1 MKKIILSVVFVIIGA
16 QVFSQITFG
25 PKIGINLNHLS
36 TDFDQM
42 ITDVKN
48 ESKSGLQ
55 IGAFL
60 RIGGKTYFQPEL
72 LYSARGG
79 KFTGIP
85 QGETKESQYTYS
97 MDAIDIPFLV
107 GSKIINIPFVKV
119 RIFAGPVASF
129 FLDKEM
135 KKDDNKEDQEQ
146 LKDGVWALTLG
157 AGVDILMFT
166 LDMRYELGLNNIS
179 NTPGQSIK
187 NNLFNITLGWK
198 IL

>member
-1 MKKIILSVVFVIIGA
+1 MKKIILSVAFVIIGA

-97 MDAIDIPFLV
+97 MDAIDIPF
-107 GSKIINIPFVKV
+107 VKV

>member
-1 MKKIILSVVFVIIGA
+1 MKKIILSVAFVIIGA

-72 LYSARGG
+72 LYSARAGTS
-79 KFTGIP
+79 TGIR
-85 QGETKESQYTYS
+85 QGETKESQSTYS
-97 MDAIDIPFLV
+97 MDAIDIQFLL
-107 GSKIINIPFVKV
+107 GTKIINIPFVKV